1 VSTLV
6 PISVFSSV
14 QNIGIDLGGIAAFVA
29 LFIWDKKKENEQL
42 ERIARDETLSRL
54 PLRLQSGKL
63 VELSQ
68 LRENYRPVRSLVFL
82 SRTVPKAATSLVFT
96 IVSHGTSR
104 FSKLLHRWISAATA
118 VAKLVEAEPT
128 SNGGKPFLD
137 VSIADGARPCSSN
150 VSSIVI

>member
-1 VSTLV
+1 VSTLI
-6 PISVFSSV
+6 PISIFSSV

-68 LRENYRPVRSLVFL
+68 LRENYRPVRSLVVF
-82 SRTVPKAATSLVFT
+82 SRTVPKAATSLT
-96 IVSHGTSR
+96 
-104 FSKLLHRWISAATA
+104 
-118 VAKLVEAEPT
+118 
-128 SNGGKPFLD
+128 
-137 VSIADGARPCSSN
+137 
-150 VSSIVI
+150 